1 MQSLKRPEKNLAS
14 EGARDLGKDK
24 VPDMHVNVVTDN
36 NGHHDILTLK
46 EETDPNLEVRA
57 DMESVQD
64 GPVEDH
70 MAKGEIAANEIDS
83 TIGQSGGIPYEE
95 TASNL
100 DVSTDMEFVQEEQVD
115 DHMAKGEIA
124 ANEIDSINGQ
134 CDIPIPKREIPEL
147 SKLVDF
153 LFYMLDELTCNDGTR
168 AAFRESLQHI
178 HPPAKILHA
187 SEFIGT
193 LGFGTNEDLSKCL
206 KVLHPVVK
214 ENIPTEGGKELR
226 TTMSFMNMRSLASSG
241 LSMAT
246 SGLDKGLSLA
256 SSGIDKGLTIASSSI
271 DKGLSIA
278 STGIGQGLT
287 IASDSLDS
295 GLSMFRRRSS
305 ADGTALINKKE

>member
-1 MQSLKRPEKNLAS
+1 MCLTTYRDELLFKYRHPAPKLKLEPSQLAKEYNALNMQSLKRPEKNVAS
-14 EGARDLGKDK
+14 EGARDIGKDK

-57 DMESVQD
+57 
-64 GPVEDH
+64 
-70 MAKGEIAANEIDS
+70 
-83 TIGQSGGIPYEE
+83 
-95 TASNL
+95 
-100 DVSTDMEFVQEEQVD
+100 DMEFVQEEQVD